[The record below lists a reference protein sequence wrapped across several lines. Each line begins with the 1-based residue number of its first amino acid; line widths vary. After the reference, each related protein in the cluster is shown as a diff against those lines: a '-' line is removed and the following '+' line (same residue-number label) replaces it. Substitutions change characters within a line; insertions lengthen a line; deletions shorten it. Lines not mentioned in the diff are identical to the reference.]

1 MRAADTQAH
10 NNAVDVQEWYR
21 LKSQAGKSQVL
32 ATLAPSCCWAVTGV
46 LLLLLLLRCGLT

>member
-21 LKSQAGKSQVL
+21 FKSQAGKSQVL

-46 LLLLLLLRCGLT
+46 LLLLLLRCGLT